1 MGVLSPP
8 DMMRAKW
15 DLIPERTD
23 ILITHTPPL
32 DVLDR
37 NRHGRACGCPD
48 LGWRLTDLHPRIHC
62 FGHVH
67 ASGGVLEIGGTTY
80 VNASMVDSSYKIARR
95 PYEFDL

>member
-1 MGVLSPP
+1 VGHPQPGFCTMPSTCRTRDVTIEGLHFYGAPWTAGTWPPGRFIISPP

-48 LGWRLTDLHPRIHC
+48 PG
-62 FGHVH
+62 FG
-67 ASGGVLEIGGTTY
+67 
-80 VNASMVDSSYKIARR
+80 D
-95 PYEFDL
+95 